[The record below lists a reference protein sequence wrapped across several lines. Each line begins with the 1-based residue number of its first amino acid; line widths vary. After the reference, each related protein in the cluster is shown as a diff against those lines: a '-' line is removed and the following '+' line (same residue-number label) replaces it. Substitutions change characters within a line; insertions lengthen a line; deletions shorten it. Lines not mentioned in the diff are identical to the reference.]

1 MNRYQF
7 SRRQML
13 SGLGT
18 AIALPWL
25 ESLVPVPQYAAAHA
39 KSNLTVSQ
47 PPVRMAFLYVPNGM
61 HMPDWKPQGNGDKF
75 EVPAILKPIEHHRQQ
90 LNIITGLALDGANAN
105 GDGPGDHAR
114 SVASFLTGAHPKK
127 TDGKNIRNGQSVDQL
142 GAERIGHLTK
152 LPSLELG
159 TERSAP
165 AGRCDSGYS
174 CVYTSNLSW
183 RTPHSPMAKE
193 VDPAAVFDRMFGS
206 ANGYES
212 RQAKMRRLQNR
223 KSILDFVMQDAKR
236 LEPTLAVGDRRK
248 LGEFLYAVRDIE
260 RRIGEIEKL
269 EASEEGIPD
278 FPRPAGLPAMYVD
291 HVELLMD
298 MIALAFQTDTTR
310 IISFM
315 FANAGSNRNYPELGI
330 SSGHHDLSHHGGAV
344 EKQKQI
350 SKINQYHVGLM
361 GRLLDRLSE
370 IKEGSGTL
378 LDNCM
383 IVYGSG
389 IADGNSHAH
398 KDLPIA
404 LIGSGGGTIDSGRL
418 IRVRVG
424 TPLTNLYCSMLDRMG
439 INVESFSDSN
449 GRIDDLKI

>member
-1 MNRYQF
+1 
-7 SRRQML
+7 
-13 SGLGT
+13 
-18 AIALPWL
+18 
-25 ESLVPVPQYAAAHA
+25 
-39 KSNLTVSQ
+39 
-47 PPVRMAFLYVPNGM
+47 
-61 HMPDWKPQGNGDKF
+61 
-75 EVPAILKPIEHHRQQ
+75 
-90 LNIITGLALDGANAN
+90 
-105 GDGPGDHAR
+105 
-114 SVASFLTGAHPKK
+114 
-127 TDGKNIRNGQSVDQL
+127 
-142 GAERIGHLTK
+142 
-152 LPSLELG
+152 
-159 TERSAP
+159 
-165 AGRCDSGYS
+165 
-174 CVYTSNLSW
+174 
-183 RTPHSPMAKE
+183 
-193 VDPAAVFDRMFGS
+193 
-206 ANGYES
+206 
-212 RQAKMRRLQNR
+212 MRRLQNR

-236 LEPTLAVGDRRK
+236 LEPTLAVGDRHK

-260 RRIGEIEKL
+260 RRVGEIEKL
-269 EASEEGIPD
+269 EAIEEGIPD

-291 HVELLMD
+291 HVQLLMD

-315 FANAGSNRNYPELGI
+315 FANAGSNRNYPEIGI

-350 SKINQYHVGLM
+350 SKINQYHIGLM
-361 GRLLDRLSE
+361 GHLLDRLSE
-370 IKEGSGTL
+370 IKEGNGTL

-404 LIGSGGGTIDSGRL
+404 LIGRGGGTIDSGRL

-449 GRIDDLKI
+449 GRIDDLTI